1 MLLDHIIGRPPWFNK
16 DGGVRK
22 EPFFIGISG
31 GSASGKTTVATNII
45 KQLDVQWVT
54 LLSMDAFYNVL
65 SEEQHELA
73 TQNEYN
79 FDRPEAFDFE
89 LLIDTLRRLKEYR
102 EVKVPSNFECKF
114 CRIISPMIHTL
125 CFSISVYNFVTHRR
139 EERTIPMY
147 GANVIIFEGIF
158 AFHNEQGIE
167 F

>member
-1 MLLDHIIGRPPWFNK
+1 
-16 DGGVRK
+16 
-22 EPFFIGISG
+22 
-31 GSASGKTTVATNII
+31 
-45 KQLDVQWVT
+45 
-54 LLSMDAFYNVL
+54 MDAFYNVL

-102 EVKVPSNFECKF
+102 EVKVPSNFEFCKK
-114 CRIISPMIHTL
+114 ILQMIHSYIV

-167 F
+167 FWLFINLEPKRKSNKNILFPVRNMMDMKIFVVSFFSRKL